1 MVQAENYKSSGDEA
15 LVYTDCNSSGC
26 NECGCETFNV
36 ELSDKAS
43 DENYSRGV
51 SFTTFGNQLKLTY
64 DGQLAKGGA
73 SEVFAVVS
81 TRDDTD
87 GTNTSTYHM
96 SNTSL
101 QRYELS
107 IPLQKNRQI
116 SVSFK
121 DNSENRDDN
130 SGKSYSYYIQ

>member
-1 MVQAENYKSSGDEA
+1 MVQAENYKSNGDEA
-15 LVYTDCNSSGC
+15 LVYTDCTSSGC

-43 DENYSRGV
+43 GENYSGGV
-51 SFTTFGNQLKLTY
+51 SFTTFGDQLKVTY

-73 SEVFAVVS
+73 CEVFAVVS
-81 TRDDTD
+81 TRD
-87 GTNTSTYHM
+87 GTAGTGTSTYHM
-96 SNTSL
+96 SNTSPK
-101 QRYELS
+101 RYELS

-121 DNSENRDDN
+121 DNSDNWDNN
-130 SGKSYSYYIQ
+130 SGKNYGYYIQ